1 MKVKA
6 KHWVNYNGTWHQVG
20 EVFAIDD
27 ADAAEMQQ
35 YAEVA
40 DEQPVVGIAAET
52 VAHTTEPVRRTRAR
66 KPKE

>member
-6 KHWVNYNGTWHQVG
+6 KHWVNYNGTWHQAG

-35 YAEVA
+35 YAEAA
-40 DEQPVVGIAAET
+40 DEQPAAEIDPT
-52 VAHTTEPVRRTRAR
+52 TEHTEPVRRTRTR

>member
-6 KHWVNYNGTWHQVG
+6 KHGVNYNGTWHQVG

-40 DEQPVVGIAAET
+40 DEQPAAEIDPT
-52 VAHTTEPVRRTRAR
+52 AERTEPARRTRAR

>member
-6 KHWVNYNGTWHQVG
+6 KHWVNYNGTWHQAG

-40 DEQPVVGIAAET
+40 DEQT
-52 VAHTTEPVRRTRAR
+52 VAVSANDTVAPTAEPVRRTRAR

>member
-6 KHWVNYNGTWHQVG
+6 KHWINYNGTWHQAG

-27 ADAAEMQQ
+27 ADAAEMRQ

-40 DEQPVVGIAAET
+40 EEQPVAASENT
-52 VAHTTEPVRRTRAR
+52 AEHTEPVRRTRTR